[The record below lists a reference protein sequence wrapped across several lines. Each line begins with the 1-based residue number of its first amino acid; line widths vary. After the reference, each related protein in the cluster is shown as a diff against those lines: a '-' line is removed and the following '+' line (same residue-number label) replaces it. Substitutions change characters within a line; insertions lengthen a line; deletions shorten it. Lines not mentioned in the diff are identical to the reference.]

1 MITGGS
7 SAKKASCERII
18 AWFEHHMRCVLIT
31 ALGVPVEPEVNRNLT
46 MVSGPTLA
54 WAATAAAVDVGADIV
69 SNNVGVRPGS
79 GLRAT
84 TTSVLGGTTVSMA
97 RRNGAPSLAKT
108 RPGVSRSKM

>member
-18 AWFEHHMRCVLIT
+18 AWFEHHMRWVLIT
-31 ALGVPVEPEVNRNLT
+31 ALGVPVDPEVNRSLA

-54 WAATAAAVDVGADIV
+54 WAASAPLGV
-69 SNNVGVRPGS
+69 SAGSASNGVLGRLAG

-84 TTSVLGGTTVSMA
+84 TTSVAGGTTASMA
-97 RRNGAPSLAKT
+97 RP
-108 RPGVSRSKM
+108 